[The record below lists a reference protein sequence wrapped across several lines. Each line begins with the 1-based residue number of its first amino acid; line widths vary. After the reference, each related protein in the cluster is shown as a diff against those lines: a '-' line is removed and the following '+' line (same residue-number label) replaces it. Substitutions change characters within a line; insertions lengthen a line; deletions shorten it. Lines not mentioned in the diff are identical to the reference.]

1 MRRELLKLSTSEDF
15 AYDDGS
21 TAPVTFSTAKGDFRY
36 VRLFGLPIEV
46 DDKHVASALSKY
58 GKIHQLVRER
68 YGAESG
74 YPILNG
80 VRGAHMEMSTAVP
93 SQLRVL
99 HFQVR
104 VFYEGMQTKCFT
116 CGSPEHVKQNCP
128 KRQTVNDRL
137 KQTRNEP
144 TSFARIVQNGAAE
157 SNPVPSTSSAFPPLS
172 GMQKLSPIAAK
183 EPVVMDKGME
193 QPDDNTSSSEM
204 DPPKEDDQG
213 FQTVESRK
221 RTLAKKTSGK
231 STDDSEISATEAEV
245 GEELAVPESPNLLA
259 EQVRQTRS
267 KSKKSKT

>member
-1 MRRELLKLSTSEDF
+1 MELRNVHINSIRIQFGSESRMPSDKDIFGFFRKRKWEPDMLYAMFREPREYCVYVKFQSEEIMRRELLKLSTSEDF

-104 VFYEGMQTKCFT
+104 VFYEGMQTKCFA

-137 KQTRNEP
+137 
-144 TSFARIVQNGAAE
+144 
-157 SNPVPSTSSAFPPLS
+157 
-172 GMQKLSPIAAK
+172 
-183 EPVVMDKGME
+183 
-193 QPDDNTSSSEM
+193 
-204 DPPKEDDQG
+204 
-213 FQTVESRK
+213 
-221 RTLAKKTSGK
+221 
-231 STDDSEISATEAEV
+231 
-245 GEELAVPESPNLLA
+245 
-259 EQVRQTRS
+259 
-267 KSKKSKT
+267 